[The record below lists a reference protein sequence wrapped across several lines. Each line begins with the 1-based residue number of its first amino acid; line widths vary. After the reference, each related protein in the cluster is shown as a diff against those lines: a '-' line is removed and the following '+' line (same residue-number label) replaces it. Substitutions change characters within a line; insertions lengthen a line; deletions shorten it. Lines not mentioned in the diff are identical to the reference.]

1 MAGIPKVGLQVG
13 ADVGLTV
20 GDTVGTIIEI
30 QTNCNYKYNITKWL
44 KYLSMAL
51 RR

>member
-1 MAGIPKVGLQVG
+1 MAGIPKVGLHVG

-30 QTNCNYKYNITKWL
+30 QTNCNYK
-44 KYLSMAL
+44 
-51 RR
+51 